1 MRRLAALLLA
11 ALPAAAQISIPA
23 APCSM
28 TDGSCAGGSSASYAT
43 LTPPATCTTAGMLP
57 IFLGSPLALGCDAGL
72 TYTTA
77 TLAAPVHYGTTFA
90 ATAPATVTITNATNA
105 TPIVVTATAHGLRTN
120 DRITISGITGNTNAN
135 GYFKITRLTADT
147 FSLQNYST
155 GADVAGNGAFGGT
168 PVAVTGIVQAN
179 RVLVGDGTA
188 AAPSMAFASYPGT
201 GAYASSANVFSIA
214 ASGGIKASFGTNT
227 TFWTSRIEFGGGPNL
242 IFDAS
247 TAATLQLG
255 GANAA
260 APVGQRLRSQGAA
273 TGTDIIGADL
283 NISPGPMTGTGA
295 NYAAGRYGALRLGT
309 YVAGTTGTTTSTTT
323 TDRIVI
329 AGRPI
334 VLTAGSATNIVHI
347 DIPAL
352 AGASWDITYSVV
364 VTDSAAPVQMKVLGG
379 RYYGS
384 AYRLA
389 AGNAVPNAVT
399 ETGDNGVHSVG
410 GAGSDVMTFTGDA
423 TGVMVAHNITVG
435 TGLTAPNTVVGTYVI
450 TVAGTGAVTATMQ

>member
-1 MRRLAALLLA
+1 MLTYR
-11 ALPAAAQISIPA
+11 SKFFGGGT
-23 APCSM
+23 S
-28 TDGSCAGGSSASYAT
+28 GGSGPITVTGPIQAT
-43 LTPPATCTTAGMLP
+43 TIRA
-57 IFLGSPLALGCDAGL
+57 
-72 TYTTA
+72 
-77 TLAAPVHYGTTFA
+77 V
-90 ATAPATVTITNATNA
+90 APATVTITNATNA
-105 TPIVVTATAHGLRTN
+105 TPIVVTAVAHGLVTGDN
-120 DRITISGITGNTNAN
+120 ISISGITGNTNAN

-155 GADVAGNGAFGGT
+155 GADVAGNGAYGGV
-168 PVAVTGIVQAN
+168 PVAVTGIVQAQ

-188 AAPSMAFASYPGT
+188 NQPSVAFGSTVSAGIYLGAANSLSIGT
-201 GAYASSANVFSIA
+201 SSIERLRVLGGGAVANVWLPQDIA
-214 ASGGIKASFGTNT
+214 SLQMGAGQDVHI
-227 TFWTSRIEFGGGPNL
+227 SR
-242 IFDAS
+242 AA
-247 TAATLQLG
+247 AATLQLG
-255 GANAA
+255 AANAA

-273 TGTDIIGADL
+273 TGTDIAGADL

-389 AGNAVPNAVT
+389 AGNAVPNAVV
-399 ETGDNGVHSVG
+399 ETGDNEVHSVG
-410 GAGSDVMTFTGDA
+410 NAASDVMTFTGDA

-435 TGLTAPNTVVGTYVI
+435 TGLTAPNTVVGTYTI
-450 TVAGTGAVTATMQ
+450 TIGGTGAVTATPQ